1 MIKTMEVTSQL
12 TSFKI
17 PESSNFCKT
26 FEDFGVSAPSDF
38 YIKRGVLLDT
48 FEKVQKKQGWFAR
61 KWDDLKNVF
70 GMKSGSK
77 NVKDVLSKV
86 KTGQVEQAE
95 GKKVLEKYI
104 KQQSS
109 VSQGAMNFIS
119 SMLVMGAAALPL
131 KKKGTVILS
140 LLTGVLSRV
149 GLGAFEASTNKVE
162 GDYTFKKA
170 LKDTS
175 FGLVIGGIGP
185 LGKLGALKL
194 EDKVSLKLFKF
205 IAMNA
210 VATGGTSVF
219 NSVPLAAGLLNRD
232 FAKSFDE
239 KYTNKKQN
247 EERLTILMPK

>member
-1 MIKTMEVTSQL
+1 MEVTSQL

-61 KWDDLKNVF
+61 RWDDLKNA
-70 GMKSGSK
+70 
-77 NVKDVLSKV
+77 LKV

-109 VSQGAMNFIS
+109 VSQGVMNFIS

-219 NSVPLAAGLLNRD
+219 NSVSLAAGLLHRD

-247 EERLTILMPK
+247 EERRTILMPK

>member
-61 KWDDLKNVF
+61 RWEDLKNAF

-77 NVKDVLSKV
+77 NVKNVLNKAQA
-86 KTGQVEQAE
+86 GQVTQEEAE
-95 GKKVLEKYI
+95 NILKQYI

-109 VSQGAMNFIS
+109 VSQGAMNFLS

-149 GLGAFEASTNKVE
+149 GLGAFEASTNK
-162 GDYTFKKA
+162 
-170 LKDTS
+170 
-175 FGLVIGGIGP
+175 
-185 LGKLGALKL
+185 
-194 EDKVSLKLFKF
+194 
-205 IAMNA
+205 
-210 VATGGTSVF
+210 
-219 NSVPLAAGLLNRD
+219 D
-232 FAKSFDE
+232 F
-239 KYTNKKQN
+239 
-247 EERLTILMPK
+247 

>member
-1 MIKTMEVTSQL
+1 MEVRSAAVSSNIL
-12 TSFKI
+12 
-17 PESSNFCKT
+17 ESSNVGKT
-26 FEDFGVSAPSDF
+26 FDDFGVSEPSDF
-38 YIKRGVLLDT
+38 YINRGVFLDS
-48 FEKVQKKQGWFAR
+48 FEKVQKEQGWFAR
-61 KWDDLKNVF
+61 RWDDLKNAL

-109 VSQGAMNFIS
+109 VSQGVMNFIS

-131 KKKGTVILS
+131 KKQGNVILS

-175 FGLVIGGIGP
+175 FGLVIGGIGSF
-185 LGKLGALKL
+185 GKHGALKL

-219 NSVPLAAGLLNRD
+219 NSVSLAAGLLNRD

-239 KYTNKKQN
+239 KYTNKNQN
-247 EERLTILMPK
+247 EERRTILMPK

>member
-1 MIKTMEVTSQL
+1 MEVRSAAVSSNIL
-12 TSFKI
+12 
-17 PESSNFCKT
+17 ESSNVGKT
-26 FEDFGVSAPSDF
+26 FDDFGVSEPSDF
-38 YIKRGVLLDT
+38 YINRGVFLDS
-48 FEKVQKKQGWFAR
+48 FEKVQKEQGWFAR

-77 NVKDVLSKV
+77 NVKNVLNKA
-86 KTGQVEQAE
+86 QAGE
-95 GKKVLEKYI
+95 VTQEEAENILKQYI

-219 NSVPLAAGLLNRD
+219 NSVSLAAGLLNRD